1 MNRFWKAVLCA
12 VVLSSFVGC
21 GSDDDDDGGG
31 AGPVAG
37 NNNNTSV
44 VVVPKDFCAEYPTHS
59 ECQPKKEYVFKG
71 IESQIGIENF
81 EEEPDL
87 KTWLFGTTGL
97 YGAKYVIEKVATAN
111 QTYQFLNQLIVDK
124 KFNKNY
130 LDQWLNWI
138 AWGGVQISNWLE
150 LIGLNTELRR

>member
-1 MNRFWKAVLCA
+1 MNRFLKAVLCA
-12 VVLSSFVGC
+12 VMLASFVGC
-21 GSDDDDDGGG
+21 GSDDDDNGGS
-31 AGPVAG
+31 PV
-37 NNNNTSV
+37 SV
-44 VVVPKDFCAEYPTHS
+44 TPPVVPTAPKDFCAEYPTHS
-59 ECQPKKEYVFKG
+59 ECQPEKEYVFKG
-71 IESQIGIENF
+71 IANQIGIKNF
-81 EEEPDL
+81 EEEPNL
-87 KTWLFGTTGL
+87 KTWLLGTTGQ
-97 YGAKYVIEKVATAN
+97 YGAKYVIKKVATAN